1 MLLRCLPNYS
11 KLLLSLL
18 TNPRLLSCST
28 TATTTRASTGASA
41 TITITPTILKEC
53 NSLANAKVLHQ
64 QSIVQG
70 GVQLATNLIGTYIAC
85 NSTANAILLLERLP
99 PSPSSVFWWNQLI
112 RRAVHLG
119 INRDVFALYRRMK
132 ALGWTPDH
140 YTFPFV
146 FKACA
151 DLPSLSFGASLHAAV
166 SRSGFVSN
174 VFVCNAVVAMYGKC
188 GALRDAHNM
197 FDDMCHRGIQDLV
210 SWNSLVSA
218 YMWASDANTA
228 LALFRKMSTE
238 MYHWMSPDAVSLVNI
253 LPACASL
260 AASSHGKQVH
270 GFAIRSGFVD
280 DVFVGNAVVDMYA
293 KCGKMEEANKV
304 FQRMKC
310 KDVVSWNAMVT
321 GYSQAGRLEHA
332 LSLFEK
338 MRDENIELD
347 VVTWTAVVAG
357 YAQRGQG
364 CEALDVFRQM
374 CNSSSRPNVVTLVSL
389 LSACASVGALLHGKE
404 THCYAIKFILNLDGC
419 NPGDDDMMVINGL
432 IDMYAKCQSI
442 EVAQMMFDLV
452 SPKDRD
458 VVTWTVMIG
467 GYAQHGDANHALQLF
482 SEMFKMDNS
491 IKPNDFTLSCVLMA
505 CARLAALR
513 FGRQIHAYVLR
524 NRYDSAILFVANC
537 LIDMYSK
544 SGDVDTAQIVFDNMP
559 ERNAVSWTSL
569 LTGYGMHGRGEDAL
583 RVFDE
588 MRKVLLVPDGITFLV
603 VLYACSHAGM
613 VDDGINFFYRMSK
626 DFGVDPGAEHYAC
639 MVDLLGRAGRLSE
652 AMKLI
657 NEMPMEPTPV
667 VWVALLSACRIHS
680 NVELGEFAANRLI
693 ELESGNDGSYTLLSN
708 IYANARRWKDVARIR
723 YLMKHTGIK
732 KRPGCSWVQGRT
744 GVATFYV
751 GDRYHSQSQ
760 QIYEKL
766 ADLIQR
772 IKGIGY
778 VPQTSFALH
787 DVDDE
792 EKGDLLFE
800 HSEKLALAYG
810 ILTLPPGVPIRI
822 TKNLRI
828 CGDCH
833 SAITYISKIVE
844 HEIILRDSSR
854 FHHFKNGS
862 CSCKGGTKNW
872 NGDIINALFLPFE
885 APQILNI
892 PISRSR
898 SNDVPGTN
906 YSSANQIKWKKIWSI
921 DSVHAQPRHFHLMWH
936 ILKEVLPVNSK
947 GSNSQVQRMKGV
959 ARKKRRSKARPISKF
974 NIKCL
979 HLNSV
984 INGNMEQLMHIHTDV
999 YLLLFQEGIA
1009 DT

>member
-1 MLLRCLPNYS
+1 MFLRCLPLN
-11 KLLLSLL
+11 
-18 TNPRLLSCST
+18 TNFLFSFLINTRHFSSSSSSCS
-28 TATTTRASTGASA
+28 STSCSA
-41 TITITPTILKEC
+41 TITITPTILKQC
-53 NSLANAKVLHQ
+53 NSLVNAKLLHQ

-70 GVQLATNLIGTYIAC
+70 VVHFVTNLIASYISC
-85 NSTANAILLLERLP
+85 NSTLHAISLLERLH

-112 RRAVHLG
+112 RRGLHLG
-119 INRDVFALYRRMK
+119 TPRVVLGFYRRMK
-132 ALGWTPDH
+132 TLGWTPDH
-140 YTFPFV
+140 YTYPFV

-151 DLPSLSFGASLHAAV
+151 DIPSFSHGVSLHAV
-166 SRSGFVSN
+166 VFRSGFGSN

-188 GALRDAHNM
+188 GALSDARKV
-197 FDDMCHRGIQDLV
+197 FDDLCHRGIQDLV
-210 SWNSLVSA
+210 SWNSIVSA
-218 YMWASDANTA
+218 YMRFSDANAA
-228 LALFRKMSTE
+228 LTLFRE
-238 MYHWMSPDAVSLVNI
+238 MIKSKSHWMISSPPDAVSLVNI

-260 AASSHGKQVH
+260 GASLLGKQVH
-270 GFAIRSGFVD
+270 GFSVRSGLVD

-304 FQRMKC
+304 FERMRF

-321 GYSQAGRLEHA
+321 GYSQAGRFEHVV
-332 LSLFEK
+332 SLFDK
-338 MRDENIELD
+338 MREEDIELD
-347 VVTWTAVVAG
+347 VVTWTAVIAG
-357 YAQRGQG
+357 YAQRGHG

-374 CNSSSRPNVVTLVSL
+374 CNCGSRPNVVTLVSL
-389 LSACASVGALLHGKE
+389 LSGCASVGALLHGKE
-404 THCYAIKFILNLDGC
+404 THCYAIKCVLNLDGG
-419 NPGDDDMMVINGL
+419 GDDDLMVINGL
-432 IDMYAKCQSI
+432 IDMYAKCESI
-442 EVAQMMFDLV
+442 EVAHTMFDSI

-482 SEMFKMDNS
+482 SQMFKVDNS
-491 IKPNDFTLSCVLMA
+491 IKPNDFTLSCALMA

-513 FGRQIHAYVLR
+513 LGRQIHAYVLR
-524 NRYDSAILFVANC
+524 NRYDSVILFVANC

-569 LTGYGMHGRGEDAL
+569 ITGYGMHGRGEDAL

-588 MRKVLLVPDGITFLV
+588 MRKVALVPDGITFLV
-603 VLYACSHAGM
+603 VLYACSHSGM
-613 VDDGINFFYRMSK
+613 VDHGINFFYRMSK

-639 MVDLLGRAGRLSE
+639 MVDLLGRAGRLGE

-657 NEMPMEPTPV
+657 NEMPVEPTPV

-680 NVELGEFAANRLI
+680 NVELGEFAANRLL

-732 KRPGCSWVQGRT
+732 KRPGCSWVQGRK
-744 GVATFYV
+744 GIATFFV
-751 GDRYHSQSQ
+751 GDRSHSQSQ
-760 QIYEKL
+760 LIYETL

-772 IKGIGY
+772 IKAIGY
-778 VPQTSFALH
+778 VPQTNFALH

-810 ILTLPPGVPIRI
+810 ILTIPPGAPIRI

-833 SAITYISKIVE
+833 SAITYISMIIE

-854 FHHFKNGS
+854 FHHFKKGS
-862 CSCKGGTKNW
+862 CSCKGYW
-872 NGDIINALFLPFE
+872 
-885 APQILNI
+885 
-892 PISRSR
+892 
-898 SNDVPGTN
+898 
-906 YSSANQIKWKKIWSI
+906 
-921 DSVHAQPRHFHLMWH
+921 
-936 ILKEVLPVNSK
+936 
-947 GSNSQVQRMKGV
+947 
-959 ARKKRRSKARPISKF
+959 
-974 NIKCL
+974 
-979 HLNSV
+979 
-984 INGNMEQLMHIHTDV
+984 
-999 YLLLFQEGIA
+999 
-1009 DT
+1009 